1 MINFQKLL
9 SKYKIII
16 VLCSIIV
23 LLLFLLSFN
32 WSIHHDNSN
41 NVDLIFERLVNSNEL
56 TTVKYNYSNVLSIKD
71 NLKFKDI
78 NIPFTE
84 RVIILKYDGHIKAGV
99 DLDKGK
105 IKIHGKTLTITLP
118 NATILDNIINEEDIE
133 VLNEKDTIFNPL
145 QNQEVFNELSKC
157 KAEKEKELINN
168 GFLDDVNNET
178 KAFIEDFFK
187 NLDFDVKVVFHS

>member
-1 MINFQKLL
+1 MINFQKLI
-9 SKYKIII
+9 SKYKVTI

-118 NATILDNIINEEDIE
+118 NATILDNIINEEDIK
-133 VLNEKDTIFNPL
+133 VLNEKDNIFNPL
-145 QNQEVFNELSKC
+145 ENQEVFDTLSKC
-157 KAEKEKELINN
+157 KLEKETELINS
-168 GFLDDVNNET
+168 GFLTEVNNDT
-178 KAFIEDFFK
+178 RVFIEDLFK
-187 NLDFDVKVVFHS
+187 SFDFNVKVIFQ

>member
-1 MINFQKLL
+1 MINFQKLI
-9 SKYKIII
+9 SKYKVTI

-118 NATILDNIINEEDIE
+118 NATILDNIINEEDIK
-133 VLNEKDTIFNPL
+133 VLNEKDNIFNPL
-145 QNQEVFNELSKC
+145 ENQEVFDTLSKC
-157 KAEKEKELINN
+157 KLEKETELINS
-168 GFLDDVNNET
+168 GFLTEVNNDT
-178 KAFIEDFFK
+178 KVFIEDLFK
-187 NLDFDVKVVFHS
+187 SLDFNVKVIFQ

>member
-133 VLNEKDTIFNPL
+133 VLNEKDNIFNPL
-145 QNQEVFNELSKC
+145 ENQEVFDALSKC
-157 KAEKEKELINN
+157 KLEKETELLNS
-168 GFLDDVNNET
+168 GFLTEVNNDT
-178 KAFIEDFFK
+178 KVFIEDLFK
-187 NLDFDVKVVFHS
+187 SFDFNVKVIFQ